1 MTTCDLEDV
10 IAPWNEALRVPE
22 MLPFIRSGQKL
33 LQANVALQAHSARIL
48 MRYQLEG
55 LSFLGRR
62 LEADLKLVETLI
74 ASGEFVDAFDVVGNF
89 VQNSTAAYADEIGKV
104 ASIGASFAAEAAGHL
119 RKEARNTIEDMAAAT
134 ATA

>member
-74 ASGEFVDAFDVVGNF
+74 ASGEFV
-89 VQNSTAAYADEIGKV
+89 AAHEEYG
-104 ASIGASFAAEAAGHL
+104 
-119 RKEARNTIEDMAAAT
+119 RNRPEGGG
-134 ATA
+134 